1 MRYKLQTIPFFRR
14 VRLTFTAVSWKP
26 SEISGASAD
35 PLSCSIHLPWAQSVL
50 SVPPLLQVGNVLS
63 YFLAIP
69 KLSAL
74 GNSHLLSDMPARAEK
89 RDKRAERFQCWL
101 ANPYLKKGMQNQIEF
116 KSWKKK
122 SNYTACIQNIFL
134 SKAGIE
140 IFVVG
145 NLVTTEKS
153 SLSKAYFLILKCISH
168 LSWNWALFTYL
179 HQLLY

>member
-1 MRYKLQTIPFFRR
+1 MKAASNNFMRYRLQTIPFFRR

-116 KSWKKK
+116 KSWKKEIKLHCQHSEYFPFQSRNRNFCSGK
-122 SNYTACIQNIFL
+122 SGD
-134 SKAGIE
+134 K
-140 IFVVG
+140 
-145 NLVTTEKS
+145 
-153 SLSKAYFLILKCISH
+153 
-168 LSWNWALFTYL
+168 
-179 HQLLY
+179 